1 MGSEGRTGRNVRAAM
16 ILRVLHD
23 SVVKRS
29 GLAAILLLAVAAV
42 LAAQDGAPGTDPA
55 SVCRACIRAHMEFL
69 ASDALRGRGSGTH
82 DELVAA
88 TYIATELERVAV
100 APAGDDGGYLQNVAL
115 MRRRVLAPP
124 RLEFATAAGNTVLRH
139 GLDIVVLRL
148 GAPSLSGPLQKL
160 SLERSQPSQVKPGA
174 FVLLSVRPDTSA
186 EQLQEELGPWMAA
199 ASMILVPEVPAAA
212 SIFRQGAR
220 RMPSLP
226 EEIAGVPAAGA
237 GQASLV
243 MLSKRA
249 ERAVSSLRS
258 GTPLRLRATV
268 REEKLET
275 RNVIGEIA
283 GTDSQHAILLTA
295 HMDHLGVGASVNGDS
310 IYNGADDDAS
320 GVCAVLELARALA
333 AGPRPRRTVIFALF
347 GSEETGSQGAQYFRA
362 HPPLPL
368 SDLVANLEFEMLG
381 RPDPALA
388 PHTLFLTGWNRTNL
402 GPSLSEHGARLAAD
416 PHPAEHFFRRSDNYA
431 LALEGVVAQ
440 TVSSYGLH
448 KDYHQPSDEVS
459 RIDFAHM
466 DEAIGSLIG
475 PVRWLADS
483 DFTPQWVEGGK
494 P

>member
-1 MGSEGRTGRNVRAAM
+1 MLLRNPAVETREFSM
-16 ILRVLHD
+16 TIFRVLRD
-23 SVVKRS
+23 SVVRRS
-29 GLAAILLLAVAAV
+29 GLAAVLLLALAV
-42 LAAQDGAPGTDPA
+42 LLPAQDGTRGAD
-55 SVCRACIRAHMEFL
+55 SEVCRACIRAHMEFL
-69 ASDALRGRGSGTH
+69 ASDALRGRGSGTQ

-88 TYIATELERVAV
+88 TYIATELQRVGV

-115 MRRRVLAPP
+115 MRRRVVAPP
-124 RLEFATAAGNTVLRH
+124 RLEFATVAGNTVLRH
-139 GLDIVVLRL
+139 GQEIVVLRL

-160 SLERSQPSQVKPGA
+160 SLERSQPSQIKPRA

-186 EQLQEELGPWMAA
+186 EQLQEELGPWIGA
-199 ASMILVPEVPAAA
+199 ASVILIPEVPAAA
-212 SIFRQGAR
+212 SIWNRSAR

-226 EEIAGVPAAGA
+226 EEISGVPATGA

-249 ERAVSSLRS
+249 QQAVSSLRS
-258 GTPLRLRATV
+258 GTALRLGAAV

-275 RNVIGEIA
+275 RNVIGQLA
-283 GTDSQHAILLTA
+283 GTDSQSAILLTA
-295 HMDHLGVGASVNGDS
+295 HMDHLGVGAAVNGDS

-320 GVCAVLELARALA
+320 GVSAVLELARALA
-333 AGPRPRRTVIFALF
+333 AGARPRRSVIFALF

-368 SDLVANLEFEMLG
+368 SDVVANLEFEMLG

-402 GPSLSEHGARLAAD
+402 GPALAEHGAHLAAD

-459 RIDFAHM
+459 RIDFGHM
-466 DEAIGSLIG
+466 VEAIGSLLG

-483 DFTPQWVEGGK
+483 DFAPQWVEGGK